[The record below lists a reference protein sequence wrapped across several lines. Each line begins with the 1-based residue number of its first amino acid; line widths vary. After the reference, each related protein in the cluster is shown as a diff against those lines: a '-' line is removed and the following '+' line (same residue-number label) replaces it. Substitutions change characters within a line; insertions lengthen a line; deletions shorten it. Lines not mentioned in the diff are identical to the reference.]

1 MHFWLLCSS
10 RAMKNWSYLTLILQK
25 CFFHM
30 ELALIVGVFYQNW
43 RILPCNI
50 KHLKVTIVVSWR
62 YIKKTQFS
70 WIETVHHAMHFQ
82 LLPWQMLAPSSQ
94 ACKEIVFGL
103 WAYILLWSGVDSDD
117 LLGVAVF
124 DRFVRGA
131 ITERAIMLLSCS
143 PWSRYRQTLK
153 HTIKLI
159 QHSYI

>member
-62 YIKKTQFS
+62 YIKKKPQLS
-70 WIETVHHAMHFQ
+70 WIEAVHHAMHFQ

-94 ACKEIVFGL
+94 ASKEIVFGL
-103 WAYILLWSGVDSDD
+103 EPTFCCGQGLILMICSV
-117 LLGVAVF
+117 LLFLIASSEVPQQ
-124 DRFVRGA
+124 R
-131 ITERAIMLLSCS
+131 ELLCC
-143 PWSRYRQTLK
+143 
-153 HTIKLI
+153 
-159 QHSYI
+159 